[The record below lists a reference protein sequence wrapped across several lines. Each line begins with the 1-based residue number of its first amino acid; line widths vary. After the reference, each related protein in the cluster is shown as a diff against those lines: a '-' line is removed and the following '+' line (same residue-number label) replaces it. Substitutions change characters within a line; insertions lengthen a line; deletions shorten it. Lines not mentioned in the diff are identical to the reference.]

1 MDPGFETEYCY
12 SLDRLDVVDLGHNYV
27 LSGCPLLGQ
36 FYSVSE
42 LFYFSLKKAFALRQG
57 LQATFVDR
65 EHTWNCGLISP
76 FYLSWRKS

>member
-42 LFYFSLKKAFALRQG
+42 LLFFFS
-57 LQATFVDR
+57 
-65 EHTWNCGLISP
+65 
-76 FYLSWRKS
+76 